1 MIKIDLDKSLQQAVE
16 KLLVVRRNR
25 NVNANVRFAV
35 PKCNC
40 SSIVI
45 TLFSGCNSQHEPIL
59 DLITIDSQG
68 ASPAEIEEEI
78 QNLAWSLGTHTI
90 IRAEYPRKIVQQE
103 WELTR
108 IVSYFGSRENTKAT
122 PFRIP
127 KRVTRSNK
135 AIIAMGYG
143 WISWEMTPS
152 QCMAKHMRDY
162 YRSIDPSINR
172 LGKRDIAME
181 TPVYARWHNPDEGE
195 GIKET
200 IIDLPLSK
208 INA

>member
-16 KLLVVRRNR
+16 KLLAVRKNR

-45 TLFSGCNSQHEPIL
+45 TLFSGCNNQHEPIL

-103 WELTR
+103 WR
-108 IVSYFGSRENTKAT
+108 CCI
-122 PFRIP
+122 
-127 KRVTRSNK
+127 
-135 AIIAMGYG
+135 
-143 WISWEMTPS
+143 
-152 QCMAKHMRDY
+152 
-162 YRSIDPSINR
+162 
-172 LGKRDIAME
+172 
-181 TPVYARWHNPDEGE
+181 TPV
-195 GIKET
+195 
-200 IIDLPLSK
+200 
-208 INA
+208 